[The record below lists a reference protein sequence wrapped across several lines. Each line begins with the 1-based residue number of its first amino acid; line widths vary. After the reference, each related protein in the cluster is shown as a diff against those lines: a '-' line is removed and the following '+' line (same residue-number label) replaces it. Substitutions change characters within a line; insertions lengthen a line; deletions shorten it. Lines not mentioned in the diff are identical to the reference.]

1 MRLKLKY
8 LSFKNCCVI
17 LLTGTGL
24 WIASA
29 ISSCGKGPQ
38 NEAINLNIRYE
49 VLNLSPDVFP
59 LDIYFNFLK
68 ANPGHLTFG
77 VNQGYFNVPSLQG
90 SSYVRSSDIR
100 VDTPLL
106 RLKDTLKRNVQYS
119 LFITGDVAN
128 NSIKTIFTVDT
139 ATLPKIGRGK
149 IRFVDASPSGANGL
163 DIYANNTK
171 AFSKITYPNVSDFV
185 ELPNGYYDFSITA
198 TGSSTVLKTIT
209 NYQIEDGR
217 LYTLYTYGYTNRT
230 DSAAFNAAFIINK

>member
-8 LSFKNCCVI
+8 LSFKNCSLV
-17 LLTGTGL
+17 LAAGAGL
-24 WIASA
+24 WLVSV

-59 LDIYFNFLK
+59 LDIYFNYIK

-77 VNQGYFNVPSLQG
+77 VNQGYFNVPSLV
-90 SSYVRSSDIR
+90 SPSYVRSSDIR
-100 VDTPLL
+100 VDTPLFKL
-106 RLKDTLKRNVQYS
+106 TDTLKRNVQYS
-119 LFITGDVAN
+119 LFITGDVVN

-139 ATLPKIGRGK
+139 ATLPKVGRGK
-149 IRFVDASPSGANGL
+149 IRFVNASPSGVNGF
-163 DIYANNTK
+163 DIYANNSK
-171 AFSKITYPNVSDFV
+171 MFSKTLYPKASDFV
-185 ELPNGYYDFSITA
+185 ELPNGYYDFTVTDA
-198 TGSSTVLKTIT
+198 GKTNVLKTIT

-230 DSAAFNAAFIINK
+230 DSAAFNAAFINNR